1 MSVLALVRLTLQLV
15 TALVERANAERERG
29 LGRSEALAAA
39 LNHAAAAT
47 RLARAVEEEARA
59 AHRAD
64 RTDAAFDPD
73 FRRPD

>member
-1 MSVLALVRLTLQLV
+1 MTILALVRLALQLV
-15 TALVERANAERERG
+15 TALVARANAERERG
-29 LGRSEALAAA
+29 LGRTEAMAAA
-39 LNHAAAAT
+39 LTQASESV
-47 RLARAVEEEARA
+47 RVARAVEAQAEA